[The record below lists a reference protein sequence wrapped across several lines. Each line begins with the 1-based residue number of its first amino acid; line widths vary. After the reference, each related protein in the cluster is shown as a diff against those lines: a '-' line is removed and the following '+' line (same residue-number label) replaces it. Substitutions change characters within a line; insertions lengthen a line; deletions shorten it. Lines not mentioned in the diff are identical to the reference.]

1 MRPLDEGWN
10 KPWKFEKNLE
20 LKTNESGYLRKR
32 YMEYIYERKRKYEC
46 DLQLLHDYYDYQLK
60 IIFDL

>member
-1 MRPLDEGWN
+1 
-10 KPWKFEKNLE
+10 
-20 LKTNESGYLRKR
+20 
-32 YMEYIYERKRKYEC
+32 MEYIYERKRKYEC